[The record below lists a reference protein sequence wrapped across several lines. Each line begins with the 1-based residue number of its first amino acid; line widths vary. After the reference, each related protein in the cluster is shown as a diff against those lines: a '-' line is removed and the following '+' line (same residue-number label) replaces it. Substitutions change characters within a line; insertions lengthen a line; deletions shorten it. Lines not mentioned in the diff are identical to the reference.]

1 MEKDAENNLDN
12 NKFYEDEDI
21 DKNIGDEIKKK
32 IVTNNNNFN
41 IIIIK

>member
-21 DKNIGDEIKKK
+21 DKNMGDEIEKK